1 VNVRELTIA
10 ERASSFSESIP
21 GFPDEENEN
30 GDYPD
35 HDKHPV
41 LNLEAQKSE
50 MLDQKMH
57 RSAPNFCAG

>member
-1 VNVRELTIA
+1 MFRSSRLA
-10 ERASSFSESIP
+10 ERASSSLESIP
-21 GFPDEENEN
+21 GFPDKENED

>member
-1 VNVRELTIA
+1 LA
-10 ERASSFSESIP
+10 ERASSCSETIA

-30 GDYPD
+30 GDHHD

-41 LNLEAQKSE
+41 LNLEAQKIK

-57 RSAPNFCAG
+57 RSAPKFCAG